1 MESVL
6 FILIGIV
13 LGGIIGWLLAK
24 SKFSGN
30 NTEAGNYIPKDV
42 YEQTKAELV
51 QQNEVLQ
58 NRNKELG
65 VLEANIKNLTEQLH
79 NERSRIEEL
88 NKEFK
93 KEFENL
99 ANEILEKKSKT
110 FTEQNKTNL
119 DNILNPLKEKIKNF
133 EEKVEKTYQNE
144 SNERVSLKTEIKGLM
159 ELNKRL
165 SEDANNLA
173 SALKGE
179 SKTQGDWGE
188 IQLEMLLEKAGLT
201 NGIHFQTQ
209 ASHTMDDG
217 SRLRPDL
224 IINLPENKNLII
236 DSKVSLKAYEAYFN
250 AETDE
255 DKSIQLKAHIQSIR
269 NHIRDL
275 GGKNYSNIYEINSPD
290 YVLMFIPVEPAF
302 NIAVRNDDKIFA
314 DALDKN
320 IVIVTTSTL
329 LATMK
334 TVSFIWKQEDQ
345 KKHVLEIADK
355 AGKLYDKF
363 VGFTDD
369 LLTVGKNLNSAKKSY
384 DDSMNKLVEG
394 TGNLVKRAEDMKKLG
409 AKATKSID
417 PNLINRAIEE

>member
-1 MESVL
+1 MESIL
-6 FILIGIV
+6 FILLGIT
-13 LGGIIGWLLAK
+13 LGLIIGWLLAK
-24 SKFSGN
+24 AKFS
-30 NTEAGNYIPKDV
+30 NTETGSTDSIPKDV
-42 YEQTKAELV
+42 YNQTKAELV
-51 QQNEVLQ
+51 EQNNALLQ
-58 NRNKELG
+58 RNKELG
-65 VLEANIKNLTEQLH
+65 VLEANIKNLNEQLLT
-79 NERSRIEEL
+79 ERNRIEEL

-119 DNILNPLKEKIKNF
+119 DIILNPLKEKIKTF

-165 SEDANNLA
+165 SEDATNLTN
-173 SALKGE
+173 ALKGE

-201 NGIHFQTQ
+201 KGIHFQTQ
-209 ASHTMDDG
+209 SSHTLDDG
-217 SRLRPDL
+217 KRLRPDL

-236 DSKVSLKAYEAYFN
+236 DSKVSLKSYEAYFN
-250 AETDE
+250 AETE
-255 DKSIQLKAHIQSIR
+255 EEKELHLKTHVQSIK

-275 GGKNYSNIYEINSPD
+275 GNKNYATIYEINSPD

-302 NIAVRNDDKIFA
+302 NIAVRNDDKLFS
-314 DALDKN
+314 DALDRN
-320 IVIVTTSTL
+320 IVVVTTSTL

-369 LLTVGKNLNSAKKSY
+369 LLTVGKNLNSAKNAY
-384 DDSMNKLVEG
+384 DASMNKLVDG